1 MKVIKAVVH
10 DIEALK
16 LKQLLSIMALK
27 SAISARFLC
36 LVLLPLA
43 NGFDAGKVA
52 IYWGQND
59 REGTLVEACATGK
72 YDYVIIAFLPTF
84 VNGQTPT
91 INLAGHC
98 DPSYGN
104 GCTGL
109 SSDIESCQAIGIKV
123 LLSLGEGRE
132 SNSIASTEDASEVAS
147 YLWNNFLGGNSST
160 RPLGPAVLDGIDFDI
175 GSGSN
180 KHWRDLAMFL
190 KGYGMANQSQN
201 VCITVAPQCPFP
213 DPWIGT
219 ALTQGLF
226 DFVWFPI
233 IQ

>member
-1 MKVIKAVVH
+1 
-10 DIEALK
+10 
-16 LKQLLSIMALK
+16 MALK

-123 LLSLGEGRE
+123 LLSLGEG
-132 SNSIASTEDASEVAS
+132 
-147 YLWNNFLGGNSST
+147 
-160 RPLGPAVLDGIDFDI
+160 
-175 GSGSN
+175 
-180 KHWRDLAMFL
+180 
-190 KGYGMANQSQN
+190 YGMANQSQN

-226 DFVWFPI
+226 DFVWWLHIPDADLTSKVLPAI
-233 IQ
+233 KVLSCGQCIKSGYSSSIKSYV